1 MNYQEF
7 LTTVKTQL
15 SLRIDSDVTL
25 DIRSFPRNNGTHYDG
40 LIMLQPSRNVSPT
53 IYLTPYYHRYLE
65 GVCLEDIYDD
75 IIKTYQTHLPGED
88 FDTSLFTDY
97 SKAASRIVMR
107 LISHKHNEEQL
118 KKVPHFHYHDLA
130 IVFYCMLHAD
140 DKNQAN
146 ILIYNEHLSMW
157 GITEDELYHTAR
169 KNTQRLLPS
178 QMISMRSLI
187 PDAPDDLDVSLY
199 ILSNQYRTNG
209 ATVILY
215 DGLLS
220 RIAERFQKDL
230 VILPSSIHETLLLP
244 VDSLDSA
251 DMERYAQMIQE
262 VNETQLADEE
272 ILSDHAYYYSR
283 STGLVTM

>member
-1 MNYQEF
+1 
-7 LTTVKTQL
+7 
-15 SLRIDSDVTL
+15 
-25 DIRSFPRNNGTHYDG
+25 
-40 LIMLQPSRNVSPT
+40 
-53 IYLTPYYHRYLE
+53 
-65 GVCLEDIYDD
+65 
-75 IIKTYQTHLPGED
+75 
-88 FDTSLFTDY
+88 
-97 SKAASRIVMR
+97 
-107 LISHKHNEEQL
+107 
-118 KKVPHFHYHDLA
+118 
-130 IVFYCMLHAD
+130 MLHAD